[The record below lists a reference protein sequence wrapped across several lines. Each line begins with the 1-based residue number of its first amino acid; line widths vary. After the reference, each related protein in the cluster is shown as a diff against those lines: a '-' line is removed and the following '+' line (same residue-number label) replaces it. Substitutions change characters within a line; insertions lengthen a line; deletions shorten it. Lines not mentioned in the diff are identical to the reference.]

1 MFKFLK
7 ILAALL
13 FLINPVFADGL
24 NFPPAPCS
32 VFGTTSGTC
41 AQGSS
46 LASYLPLAGGTMS
59 GVLASSNATSS
70 ASGGTTGAVQTLGGI
85 SAAGEIYGLRV
96 IALGP
101 TGVTSNLAF
110 GAGSITSGT
119 PGGGNVAIG
128 FNALN
133 VNTGNN
139 SVAIGASAG
148 QLATSGGN
156 SVLIGA
162 NTGNNIVG
170 GGAEVI
176 IGAGSGQGIVG
187 NSFNTII
194 GYSTANTLTGGNN
207 TIIGSQVVVSAAAN
221 TNTVILADG
230 AGQSRLDY
238 GNTTASVNTITGAF
252 AVTGLTSVATTSAM
266 CYNTSTKLV
275 TYDGTIGTCT
285 VSDER
290 LKNIGPRI
298 SNALDKLLQINGVN
312 YTWKDVSYGSGPQIG
327 VGAQTVEK
335 VFPELVQTGIDG
347 YKSVDYQRLTAPIIE
362 ALRELKADNDNLHA
376 CQNNWK
382 CRIFG
387 K

>member
-59 GVLASSNATSS
+59 GVLASSNAT
-70 ASGGTTGAVQTLGGI
+70 ASTSTATGSINTVGGI
-85 SAAGEIYGLRV
+85 GAGGEIYALRV
-96 IALGP
+96 TAYGAGLI
-101 TGVTSNLAF
+101 TSNLAF
-110 GAGSITSGT
+110 GAGSLASNVSG
-119 PGGGNVAIG
+119 GNNVAIG
-128 FNALN
+128 SNALN
-133 VNTGNN
+133 AVTGSANIGVGTGAGGLISGGLANTIIGSNAG
-139 SVAIGASAG
+139 VAI
-148 QLATSGGN
+148 
-156 SVLIGA
+156 
-162 NTGNNIVG
+162 TGSNG
-170 GGAEVI
+170 
-176 IGAGSGQGIVG
+176 
-187 NSFNTII
+187 NTII
-194 GYSTANTLTGGNN
+194 GYNSATTLTGANN
-207 TIIGSQVVVSAAAN
+207 TLIGAAITVSAAAN
-221 TNTVILADG
+221 ANTIVIADG
-230 AGQSRLDY
+230 GGQARYDY

-252 AVTGLTSVATTSAM
+252 AVTGLTNVATTSAM
-266 CYNTSTKLV
+266 CYNTTTKLV
-275 TYDGTIGTCT
+275 TFDGTLGTCT